1 MNTSTTTPRHVFKV
15 NLEPS
20 NVTKLQGF
28 ILSLQSTRTGIFSKD
43 CGFLGLSSAAVPES
57 MFTCLSIVLES
68 VDRKSRG
75 LSGHWSSNPWDTL
88 KKSILKIPHPLFT
101 CHSLAVTV
109 TNNLY
114 WEQWLVSHSL
124 ILTNNLQGTSAYFIT
139 ADETKYTWRL
149 PIDWKH

>member
-20 NVTKLQGF
+20 CVTKLQGF
-28 ILSLQSTRTGIFSKD
+28 ILSLQATRNRHFFERLWVLWIVLCQK
-43 CGFLGLSSAAVPES
+43 ES
-57 MFTCLSIVLES
+57 MFTCLSIVLAS

-88 KKSILKIPHPLFT
+88 KKSILKILRPLFT

-109 TNNLY
+109 TNNWY

-124 ILTNNLQGTSAYFIT
+124 ILTSNLQGTSVYFIT